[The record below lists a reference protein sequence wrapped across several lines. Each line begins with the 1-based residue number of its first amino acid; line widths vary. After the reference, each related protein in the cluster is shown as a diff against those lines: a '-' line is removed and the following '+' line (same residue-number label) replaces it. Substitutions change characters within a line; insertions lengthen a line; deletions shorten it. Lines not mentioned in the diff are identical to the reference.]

1 MKLFTKGHTCPIVTD
16 SGLPQAVLLAA
27 RDLQR
32 DLRRLSGQPQ
42 GFAIVSSGQ
51 GIRIQA
57 AADGR
62 EEAYRI
68 EITEDSIT
76 ITGSDVL
83 GTVFG
88 IYAFSTHFLKVLPV
102 HRLVDLFPESR
113 EEMTLVP
120 ATLTSAS
127 RTVQFRGWF
136 LNDEDLLCDFK
147 RSGGH
152 RHIDYPFYQNVM
164 DVSVLDMILE
174 TALRLEVNLIIPAS
188 FLNIDNP
195 DEETLVAAVV
205 RRGL

>member
-16 SGLPQAVLLAA
+16 SALPQAVLLAA

-88 IYAFSTHFLKVLPV
+88 IYAFSTHFFEGPARPPTGGSVPGKPGDNDPRVCRFSLQAQNGKIP
-102 HRLVDLFPESR
+102 RLV
-113 EEMTLVP
+113 
-120 ATLTSAS
+120 
-127 RTVQFRGWF
+127 
-136 LNDEDLLCDFK
+136 FK
-147 RSGGH
+147 RRRS
-152 RHIDYPFYQNVM
+152 
-164 DVSVLDMILE
+164 S
-174 TALRLEVNLIIPAS
+174 LR
-188 FLNIDNP
+188 F
-195 DEETLVAAVV
+195 
-205 RRGL
+205 